1 MWQQEEG
8 GPGERSPFCAK
19 SLSAIWGPCVQH
31 DCLPAWGRDPSACLS
46 LSAHALELSGFGGQ
60 SLRTFLGSPDGGILW
75 DWGSMGSL

>member
-31 DCLPAWGRDPSACLS
+31 DCLLALGQGPKRLLEPQCSMDLNCLGLAGRG
-46 LSAHALELSGFGGQ
+46 SGI
-60 SLRTFLGSPDGGILW
+60 S
-75 DWGSMGSL
+75 